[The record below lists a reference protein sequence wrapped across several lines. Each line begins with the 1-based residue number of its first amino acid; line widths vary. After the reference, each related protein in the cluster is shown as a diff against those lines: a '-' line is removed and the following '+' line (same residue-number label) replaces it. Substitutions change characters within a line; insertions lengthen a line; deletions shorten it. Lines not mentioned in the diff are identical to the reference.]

1 MLLAWRCLVEGSHGE
16 IRFEIKDEKTM
27 AMDLTPLRKM
37 SGFIGACLVDSDSG
51 LMMSKEGGTD
61 AFDLEIA
68 AAANTEVVRAKRRA
82 MEELDLDDKIED
94 ILISLGSQYHVICL
108 VPSNEALFIYSAV
121 DRDKGNLAM
130 TRVTMKSVANKIK
143 I

>member
-1 MLLAWRCLVEGSHGE
+1 
-16 IRFEIKDEKTM
+16 
-27 AMDLTPLRKM
+27 
-37 SGFIGACLVDSDSG
+37 VDSDSG

-94 ILISLGSQYHVICL
+94 ILISLGNQYHVICL
-108 VPSNEALFIYSAV
+108 VPSNESLFI
-121 DRDKGNLAM
+121 
-130 TRVTMKSVANKIK
+130 
-143 I
+143 